1 MHDRY
6 GTLDRIAVRQ
16 NRHATNNEYYIN
28 LKELLMSTLKINRL
42 RTGIVLSFLMLIST
56 FFFVN
61 AMDKKEMVKV
71 VNQPLI
77 NQTWYFTG
85 SASDNPELASNYS
98 SSPAGLPTCGLAQ
111 EVICQITAPDDGTG
125 KPKMDA
131 PVDGTSIQLQIRAA
145 HQSITDNN
153 PATNS
158 TVLEFRAE

>member
-1 MHDRY
+1 M
-6 GTLDRIAVRQ
+6 G
-16 NRHATNNEYYIN
+16 
-28 LKELLMSTLKINRL
+28 TLKINRL
-42 RTGIVLSFLMLIST
+42 RTGMLLSFFLLIGT
-56 FFFVN
+56 FFAVK
-61 AMDKKEMVKV
+61 AMEKKEFEKTVS
-71 VNQPLI
+71 QPLV

-98 SSPAGLPTCGLAQ
+98 SSPAVLPTCGLAQ
-111 EVICQITAPDDGTG
+111 EVICQINAPDDGTG

-145 HQSITDNN
+145 HQSIINNN